1 MKTKAVRLH
10 GENDLRLEELDLPP
24 LKDDEI
30 LARVISDSI
39 CMSSYKATVQGARHK
54 RVPNDVATHPIV
66 IGHETAGE
74 IVEVGAKWRDK
85 FAPGDR
91 FGLQPAIDH
100 PAILNG
106 LGAPGYSYE
115 YMGGAATY
123 VNIPKEV
130 MEQDCLL
137 PYDGPAF
144 YLASL
149 AEPMSTIVGT
159 FHAMYHTE
167 KFKYEHHMG
176 ILEGGKLA
184 ILAGAGPMG
193 LGAVDYAIH
202 GDRKPGLIVVT
213 DIDGDRLARAERL
226 IPPAEAEQHGVT
238 LHYVNTGGDD
248 PGEAARRTGDP
259 VGHLKELTNGHG
271 FDDVLVFAP
280 VPALFE
286 QADRILAYDG
296 CLNFFAGPTD
306 PTMSAKLNIY
316 DVHYSSHHVMGTSG
330 GGTED
335 MKEALDLMSS
345 GRINPSA
352 MITHIGGLDAAA
364 QTTQNLPSIPGGK
377 KLIYPGI
384 AMELTAIEEFAQK
397 GREAPL
403 FAELARITEGH
414 AGLWSPEAER
424 FLLENAPAI

>member
-10 GENDLRLEELDLPP
+10 GENDLRLEALDLPP

-54 RVPNDVATHPIV
+54 RVPNDVAEHPIV

-85 FAPGDR
+85 FAPGGL

-106 LGAPGYSYE
+106 LGGPGYSYE

-123 VNIPKEV
+123 VVIPKEV

-137 PYDGPAF
+137 PYNGPAF

-167 KFKYEHHMG
+167 KFKYEHLMG
-176 ILEGGKLA
+176 IVEGGNLA

-202 GDRKPGLIVVT
+202 NDRKPGLIVVT
-213 DIDGDRLARAERL
+213 DIDADRLARAERL
-226 IPPAEAEQHGVT
+226 IPPSEAERHGVT
-238 LHYVNTGGDD
+238 LHYVNTGAQGS
-248 PGEAARRTGDP
+248 GGDP
-259 VGHLKELTNGHG
+259 IDHLTELSGSRG

-280 VPALFE
+280 VPAVFE

-306 PTMSAKLNIY
+306 PGMSAKLNIY

-330 GGTED
+330 GGTGD
-335 MKEALDLMSS
+335 MKEALDLMSD

-352 MITHIGGLDAAA
+352 MITHVGGLDATAE
-364 QTTQNLPSIPGGK
+364 TTQNLPNIPGGK

-384 AMELTAIEEFAQK
+384 ALELTAIDEFVEKGSEE
-397 GREAPL
+397 PL
-403 FAELARITEGH
+403 FAELARITERH
-414 AGLWSPEAER
+414 NGLWSPDAER
-424 FLLENAPAI
+424 YLLENAPSI

>member
-1 MKTKAVRLH
+1 MKTQAVRLH

-24 LKDDEI
+24 LQDDEI

-54 RVPNDVATHPIV
+54 RVPDNVAEHPIV

-74 IVEVGAKWRDK
+74 IIEVGAKWRDT
-85 FAPGDR
+85 FSPGER

-123 VNIPKEV
+123 VIIPKEV
-130 MEQDCLL
+130 MEQNCLL

-167 KFKYEHHMG
+167 KFKYEHLMG
-176 ILEGGKLA
+176 IVEGGNLA

-202 GDRKPGLIVVT
+202 ADRKPGLIVVT
-213 DIDGDRLARAERL
+213 DIDADRLARAERL
-226 IPPAEAEQHGVT
+226 IPPAEAERHGVT
-238 LHYVNTGGDD
+238 LHYVNTGA
-248 PGEAARRTGDP
+248 PGTAGP
-259 VGHLKELTNGHG
+259 VERLTEISGGHG

-280 VPALFE
+280 VPAVFE
-286 QADRILAYDG
+286 QADQILAYDG

-306 PTMSAKLNIY
+306 PSVSAKLNIY

-335 MKEALDLMSS
+335 MKEALDLMSA

-352 MITHIGGLDAAA
+352 MITHVGGLNATA
-364 QTTQNLPSIPGGK
+364 QTTQNLPNIPGGK

-384 AMELTAIEEFAQK
+384 ELELTAIDDFPKRGKDE
-397 GREAPL
+397 PL
-403 FAELARITEGH
+403 FGELARITERH
-414 AGLWSPEAER
+414 NGLWSPEAER